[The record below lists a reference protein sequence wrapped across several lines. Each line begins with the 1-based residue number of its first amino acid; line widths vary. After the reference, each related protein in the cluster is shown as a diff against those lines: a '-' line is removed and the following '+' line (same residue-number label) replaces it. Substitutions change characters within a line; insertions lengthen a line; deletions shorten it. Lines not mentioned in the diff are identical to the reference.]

1 MSDALHISSVT
12 KTYQRRRGR
21 AVKALQDVSLTVEPG
36 QFEVVYGSSGSGK
49 STLLLAAGGLLHPDA
64 GTVRVCGQ
72 DVYALSAEARAGF
85 RAKHIGYVFQQF
97 HLIPYLSVLENV
109 LAPSL
114 AFSDGSL
121 RQRAEELVDFFGL
134 TARSDHPP
142 SQLSTGERQRVA
154 LARAFLHKP
163 GVLLADEPTGNL
175 DEHNAATVIG
185 YLRQFA
191 KDGGAV
197 LVVTHDSKIEADKK
211 YHLENGMVVHD

>member
-1 MSDALHISSVT
+1 MSDALHINSVT
-12 KTYQRRRGR
+12 KTYQRRGGR
-21 AVKALQDVSLTVEPG
+21 NVEALRDVSLAVEAG
-36 QFEVVYGSSGSGK
+36 QFKVVHGPSGSGK
-49 STLLLAAGGLLHPDA
+49 STLLLVVGGLLHPDTGSVA
-64 GTVRVCGQ
+64 VSGQ

-85 RAKHIGYVFQQF
+85 RAKNIGYVFQQF

-114 AFSDGSL
+114 AFSGGSL
-121 RQRAEELVDFFGL
+121 RQRAEELVKFFGL

-142 SQLSTGERQRVA
+142 SELSTGERQRVA

-163 GVLLADEPTGNL
+163 AVLLADEPTGNL
-175 DEHNAATVIG
+175 DENNAATVIG

-197 LVVTHDSKIEADKK
+197 LVVTHDSKMQADEK
-211 YHLENGMVVHD
+211 YHLEGGVLVQ